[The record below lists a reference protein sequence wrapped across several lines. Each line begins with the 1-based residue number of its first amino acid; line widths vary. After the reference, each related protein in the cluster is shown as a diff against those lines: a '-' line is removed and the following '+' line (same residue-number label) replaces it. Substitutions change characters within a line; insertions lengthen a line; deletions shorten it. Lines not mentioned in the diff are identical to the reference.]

1 MTMKNIFTLVILI
14 TILNSHP
21 IFSQPQIDA
30 LKNEAKK
37 QMLVGRY
44 GEAIDLLNRYVSA
57 CPQKADGFNLRGVC
71 YQKRGQYEMAVY
83 DFRLAHKLQAN
94 DPEINKNLA
103 ETTDAWYKLL
113 YNKIEG
119 HKREIAIYPQKPINY
134 LEIGKSYKNLGD
146 WLIAEDWY
154 DKYLYMEDG
163 SPDEIIRYTEILA
176 RNNHIQKGEPIL
188 KRYTQ
193 KFPTDQRLWSRYGY
207 FELWLQ
213 KKRNA
218 IDAFEK
224 ALAIKPYFKEAMNG
238 LDLAKGNGYIYTVN
252 DTSYRYGKTIRGTGT
267 KPQEYAIDKYFR
279 MLKKN
284 PNDTELRFK
293 LIDELIKHSRL
304 EEAHE
309 QLLILLPDE
318 NIAGTD
324 RFKNKLDYVT
334 GLQDSTYNANIK
346 TWSVEFEKNNN
357 NRDAAVKLS
366 DSYAHIYDYDNAI
379 DVLEK
384 YLATVKENEDLD
396 LRFMLTKYSAWSYKW
411 DKAYDQ
417 MAILLKYAPDN
428 KDYKLFS
435 ARLIA
440 WDVLNAKP
448 EEIEKAKAI
457 LRDILKD
464 DPKNLD
470 AILAMCFL
478 YSGTGNI
485 AEAEKYLDMAKSISP
500 GSKDVEAVENH
511 INTRA
516 EVEKERKILSMR
528 GEAGK
533 LLDAGKF
540 EAAADKYDEIMTKI
554 DNPEK
559 NILLEY
565 AAYNTAAKRY
575 NVAIKTYDKILQMGP
590 DFDVASL
597 RAANYLAAG
606 DTMKALEE
614 LNALKVERPY
624 DFSANVSLGDIY
636 ERMKKNDD
644 AINLYESMLDAN
656 SKNLVPLDSSQVY
669 VFQTRLGYLKAGN
682 QYSASNLGSLTLSP
696 FAAFY
701 SDNQNFD
708 LSIFGGRIETGVI
721 RYVSIGASYAR
732 YNITSLVEQRNL
744 TTFMG
749 HVIFSY
755 DYFYASAGLG
765 QTKSL
770 SSSQNNVLQIVT
782 RYEKKNDFG
791 LGLSYEKNDAR
802 VILYSPFLLSTN
814 ISAGLLRATGNYF
827 ISPSFALYGYYNYI
841 RVSADNNNGNDF
853 KIKTDKSVNNII
865 HIGYEYN
872 YVNYSRISSLYYSP
886 RNFQSHSIWADWNPY
901 KDEKISLNIGGK
913 LGYIPSYD
921 FILRELYAEAVYRP
935 VQIFTISGRI
945 SNDGSIRFGSGYN
958 FWAGYLSCY
967 LSIF

>member
-1 MTMKNIFTLVILI
+1 MTIKNIYIQTILI
-14 TILNSHP
+14 AFLMTSP
-21 IFSQPQIDA
+21 IISQPQVDA

-37 QMLVGRY
+37 QMLAGRY

-57 CPQKADGFNLRGVC
+57 SPQKADGYNLRGVC

-83 DFRLAHKLQAN
+83 DFRSAHKLDA
-94 DPEINKNLA
+94 DDAEINKNLS

-119 HKREIAIYPQKPINY
+119 HKREIAIYPKKPVNF
-134 LEIGKSYKNLGD
+134 LEIGKCYKNLGD
-146 WLIAEDWY
+146 WPVAEEWY
-154 DKYLYMEDG
+154 DKYLAMESA

-188 KRYTQ
+188 RKYTQ
-193 KFPTDQRLWSRYGY
+193 NFPTDQRLWSRYGY
-207 FELWLQ
+207 FELWLA
-213 KKRNA
+213 KKKNA

-238 LDLAKGNGYIYTVN
+238 LDIAKGNGYIYTVN
-252 DTSYRYGKTIRGTGT
+252 DTSYRYGKTIRGGT
-267 KPQEYAIDKYFR
+267 KPREYVIDKYFR

-284 PNDTELRFK
+284 PNDNELRFK
-293 LIDELIKHSRL
+293 LIDELIKHNRL

-309 QLLILLPDE
+309 QLLIIQPDE
-318 NIAGTD
+318 KIAVTD
-324 RFKNKLDYVT
+324 RFKNKLEYLS
-334 GLQDSTYNANIK
+334 GLQDSLYNSNIK
-346 TWSVEFEKNNN
+346 TWSAEFEKNNN
-357 NRDAAVKLS
+357 NRNAVLKLS
-366 DSYAHIYDYDNAI
+366 DSYAHLYDYDNAI

-396 LRFMLTKYSAWSYKW
+396 LRFMLTKYCAWSYKW
-411 DKAYDQ
+411 DKAYIQ
-417 MAILLKYAPDN
+417 MSILLKYAPD
-428 KDYKLFS
+428 KKEYKLFN

-440 WDVLNAKP
+440 WNVLNAKP
-448 EEIEKAKAI
+448 EEIEGAKVT
-457 LRDILKD
+457 LRSILKD
-464 DPKNLD
+464 DPNNLD
-470 AILAMCFL
+470 AILSMCFL

-485 AEAEKYLDMAKSISP
+485 PEAEKYLNMAKAISP
-500 GSKDVEAVENH
+500 GSKEVEAVEDH

-528 GEAGK
+528 GEAGR
-533 LLDAGKF
+533 LHDEGKF
-540 EAAADKYDEIMTKI
+540 DSAADKYDEIIAKI

-565 AAYNTAAKRY
+565 AAYNMDAKRY
-575 NVAIKTYDKILQMGP
+575 DVAIKTYDKVLKMGP

-597 RAANYLAAG
+597 KAISYMEAG
-606 DTMKALEE
+606 DTLRALEE
-614 LNALKVERPY
+614 LNALKIEKPY
-624 DFSANVSLGDIY
+624 DYSANVYLGDIF
-636 ERMKKNDD
+636 EKMKRNDD

-656 SKNLVPLDSSQVY
+656 NKNLVSLDSSQVT
-669 VFQTRLGYLKAGN
+669 VLQTRLGYLKSGN
-682 QYSASNLGSLTLSP
+682 QFGTAFLGSLSLSP

-708 LSIFGGRIETGVI
+708 LSIFGGRIETGVVK
-721 RYVSIGASYAR
+721 YVSIGASYAR
-732 YNITSLVEQRNL
+732 YNITSLAQQRNL

-749 HVIFSY
+749 HFIFNY
-755 DYFYASAGLG
+755 DNFYASAGLG

-770 SSSQNNVLQIVT
+770 STSQNNVFQTVA

-791 LGLSYEKNDAR
+791 AGLSYEKNDAR
-802 VILYSPFLLSTN
+802 VILYSPFLLNTN
-814 ISAGLLRATGNYF
+814 ISAGLLRLNGDYF
-827 ISPSFALYGYYNYI
+827 ISPTFSLYVYYNYI
-841 RVSADNNNGNDF
+841 KVSADSNSGHDF
-853 KIKTDKSVNNII
+853 KIKTDKSINDIL

-872 YVNYSRISSLYYSP
+872 YINYLRVSALYYSP
-886 RNFQSHSIWADWNPY
+886 RNFQSHSIWADWTAY
-901 KDEKISLNIGGK
+901 KDQKISFNIGGK

-921 FILRELYAEAVYRP
+921 FILNELYGEAVYHP
-935 VQIFTISGRI
+935 VQIFTVSGRI
-945 SNDGSIRFGSGYN
+945 SNTGSIRFGTGYN

>member
-14 TILNSHP
+14 AFFSIHP
-21 IFSQPQIDA
+21 IFSQPIDA
-30 LKNEAKK
+30 LKNEAKR

-57 CPQKADGFNLRGVC
+57 CPQKADGYNLRGVC
-71 YQKRGQYEMAVY
+71 YQKREQYEMAVY
-83 DFRLAHKLQAN
+83 DFRLARKLQPDN
-94 DPEINKNLA
+94 SEINKNLT

-119 HKREIAIYPQKPINY
+119 HKREIAIYPHKPVNY
-134 LEIGKSYKNLGD
+134 LEIGKSYKNLGN

-154 DKYLYMEDG
+154 DKYLLMEEA

-176 RNNHIQKGEPIL
+176 RNNHILKGEPIL
-188 KRYTQ
+188 KRYTE

-207 FELWLQ
+207 YELWLQ
-213 KKRNA
+213 KKKNA

-238 LDLAKGNGYIYTVN
+238 LDLAKGKGYIYTVI
-252 DTSYRYGKTIRGTGT
+252 DTSYSYGKTSRTT
-267 KPQEYAIDKYFR
+267 KLREYAIDKYYR
-279 MLKKN
+279 LLKKN
-284 PNDTELRFK
+284 PQDIELRFT
-293 LIDELIKHSRL
+293 LIDELLKHKRF

-309 QLLILLPDE
+309 QLLVMQPDE
-318 NIAGTD
+318 KNAGTD
-324 RFKNKLDYVT
+324 RFKNKLDDVSI
-334 GLQDSTYNANIK
+334 LQDSSYKDNIK
-346 TWSVEFEKNNN
+346 IYAEEFEKNNN
-357 NRDAAVKLS
+357 NRNAVVKLS
-366 DSYAHIYDYDNAI
+366 DAYAHLYDYDNAV

-411 DKAYDQ
+411 DNAFNQ
-417 MAILLKYAPDN
+417 IAILMKYAPDN

-435 ARLIA
+435 ARLVA
-440 WDVLNAKP
+440 WNVLNAKP
-448 EEIEKAKAI
+448 GEIERAKGI
-457 LRDILKD
+457 LQDILKD

-470 AILAMCFL
+470 AILSMCFL

-485 AEAEKYLDMAKSISP
+485 TEAERYLNMAKLINP
-500 GSKDVEAVENH
+500 DSKEVEAVENH

-516 EVEKERKILSMR
+516 LVEKEREILSMR
-528 GEAGK
+528 AEAGK
-533 LLDAGKF
+533 LHDSGKF
-540 EAAADKYDEIMTKI
+540 EAAADKYDQIMAKL

-565 AAYNTAAKRY
+565 AAYNTDAKRY
-575 NVAIKTYDKILQMGP
+575 KAAIKTYDRILQMGP

-597 RAANYLAAG
+597 RAVNYLAAG
-606 DTMKALEE
+606 DTSKAVEE
-614 LNALKVERPY
+614 LNVLKTERPY
-624 DFSANVSLGDIY
+624 DFSANFYIGDIY

-644 AINLYESMLDAN
+644 AINLYESMIDAN
-656 SKNLVPLDSSQVY
+656 SKNLANLDSSQIS
-669 VFQTRLGYLKAGN
+669 VFQTRLGYLKSGN
-682 QYSASNLGSLTLSP
+682 QYGTAFMGNLSLSP

-701 SDNQNFD
+701 SDNQNFH

-721 RYVSIGASYAR
+721 KFLSIGASFAR
-732 YNITSLVEQRNL
+732 YNITSLAEQRNL
-744 TTFMG
+744 TSFMG
-749 HVIFSY
+749 HAIFSY
-755 DYFYASAGLG
+755 DNFYASAGLG

-770 SSSQNNVLQIVT
+770 SSSQNNIFQIVT

-802 VILYSPFLLSTN
+802 VILYSPFLLNTN
-814 ISAGLLRATGNYF
+814 ISAGLLRFTGNYF
-827 ISPSFALYGYYNYI
+827 ITPSFSLYGYYNYI
-841 RVSADNNNGNDF
+841 KVNADSNAGHDF
-853 KIKTDKSVNNII
+853 RIRTDKSVDDII

-872 YVNYSRISSLYYSP
+872 YINYSRISALYYSP
-886 RNFQSHSIWADWNPY
+886 RNFQSHSIWADWNIY
-901 KDEKISLNIGGK
+901 KDQKISLNIGGK

-921 FILRELYAEAVYRP
+921 FILREIYGEVVYHP
-935 VQIFTISGRI
+935 AQIFTISGRI
-945 SNDGSIRFGSGYN
+945 SNSGSIRFGTGYN